1 MADAAGPAADLLPP
15 KFQAW
20 FAGRGW
26 SPRAHQ
32 LEMVAKGRAGRDA
45 LLIAPTGGGK
55 TLAGFL
61 PSLIEI
67 MQRPPANTPP
77 ATSTTD
83 VAGSSLG
90 KFDRPVGRSRGLHTL
105 YISPLKALAVD
116 VERNLN
122 APIAEMGLSIV
133 AESRTG
139 DTGIARRQ
147 RQRVKPPDILLTTP
161 EQLALLCA
169 WEGARLYFE
178 DLRCVILD
186 EIHTL
191 HASKR
196 GDLLALDL
204 ARLQVLAPSMRRVGL
219 SATVDDPEV
228 IKAWMASHREVDVT
242 TAPSLSSPP
251 RSEREKVGRGPAAAG
266 DLPGVVDQGPAAGP
280 RPTAGVTQPAL
291 SLPSPSPASPGGEE
305 VRLHGPSSI
314 DLVRGPAGAEP
325 IVELL
330 LSEGRVPWTG
340 HTAQHAMA
348 EVYDVIRRS
357 RIALVFVNTRFQAE
371 FAFQELWRLN
381 DDGLP
386 IALHHGSL
394 AAEQRRKVEA
404 AMARGQLRAVVCTST
419 LDLGID
425 WGDVDLVIQLASPK
439 GASRMVQRIGRA
451 NHRLDEPSRALFVPA
466 NRFEM
471 LECQAAREAIAENKL
486 DGDPPRVGALDV
498 LAQHVMGCAVSEPF
512 DMLEL
517 YDEVRSAGPYRD
529 LSWEDFEAVVDFVS
543 TGGYALKTYD
553 RFRRIVQGPDG
564 RWRVRNLQIAQR
576 HRLNVG
582 TIVTAAMLSVRIATR
597 RGQGGRKIGEIE
609 EGMLE
614 MLDPGDT
621 FIFAGQVWALVGI
634 TNLDVLVSPA
644 AHKDPKMPS
653 WGSSKF
659 ALSTYLAKRVRQLMF
674 DQEHWQVLPLDVR
687 EWLEMQRDK
696 SLIVGEDELLLET
709 FPKGKRHFMVCY
721 PFEGRLAHTTL
732 AMLLTRRLE
741 RLGVGPLGFVCNDY
755 AMAIWALEPLDGIDF
770 DALFAEDMLGDDLEA
785 WLSESFMMKR
795 AFKGCAIVS
804 GLIEKRFPG
813 AEQKTGRQITFSTDL
828 IYDVL
833 RRHEPD
839 HLLLRCAR
847 ADAATG
853 LIDVARLGDML
864 ARIRGRIRHSPLDH
878 LSPFSVPILL
888 EIGKERSPGH
898 AGEIIL
904 AEAEDDLIAEA
915 TR

>member
-1 MADAAGPAADLLPP
+1 MADAAAIAPDLLPP
-15 KFQAW
+15 KFSAW
-20 FAGRGW
+20 FQGRGW

-32 LEMVAKGRAGRDA
+32 LEMVAKAREGRDT

-61 PSLIEI
+61 PSLIELA
-67 MQRPPANTPP
+67 QRPPANTAP
-77 ATSTTD
+77 
-83 VAGSSLG
+83 
-90 KFDRPVGRSRGLHTL
+90 GLHTL

-116 VERNLN
+116 VERNLM
-122 APIAEMGLSIV
+122 APILQMGLPIV

-139 DTGIARRQ
+139 DTGMSRRQ

-161 EQLALLCA
+161 EQLALFCA

-178 DLRCVILD
+178 NLSCVILD

-204 ARLQVLAPSMRRVGL
+204 ARLQQFAPNLRRVGL
-219 SATVDDPEV
+219 SATVDDPDV
-228 IKAWMASHREVDVT
+228 IRRWMAF
-242 TAPSLSSPP
+242 
-251 RSEREKVGRGPAAAG
+251 GRIEEE
-266 DLPGVVDQGPAAGP
+266 
-280 RPTAGVTQPAL
+280 PTA
-291 SLPSPSPASPGGEE
+291 SPAPAPHES
-305 VRLHGPSSI
+305 VA
-314 DLVRGPAGAEP
+314 LVRGPGGAQP
-325 IVELL
+325 IVDML
-330 LSEGRVPWTG
+330 LSEGRVPWAG
-340 HTAQHAMA
+340 HTAKHAME
-348 EVYDVIRRS
+348 EVYEAIKQART
-357 RIALVFVNTRFQAE
+357 ALVFVNTRFQAE

-381 DDGLP
+381 EDNLP

-404 AMARGQLRAVVCTST
+404 AMARGELRAVVCTST

-471 LECQAAREAIAENKL
+471 LECQAAREAIAENRF
-486 DGDPPRVGALDV
+486 DGEPSRVGALDV
-498 LAQHVMGCAVSEPF
+498 LAQHVMGCACSEPF
-512 DMLEL
+512 DLLEM
-517 YDEVRSAGPYRD
+517 YDEVRSCGPYRE
-529 LSWEDFEAVVDFVS
+529 LAWEDFEQVVDFVS

-553 RFRRIVQGPDG
+553 RFKRIVKGLDG
-564 RWRVRNLQIAQR
+564 RWRVRNAETAQR

-582 TIVTAAMLSVRIATR
+582 AIVSPAMLSVRISMGK
-597 RGQGGRKIGEIE
+597 RGRGGRKIGEVE

-621 FIFAGQVWALVGI
+621 FVFAGQVWSLVAVTG
-634 TNLDVLVSPA
+634 TDVLVSPA
-644 AHKDPKMPS
+644 TNRDPKMPS
-653 WGSSKF
+653 WGGSKF
-659 ALSTYLAKRVRQLMF
+659 ALSTFLAKRVRELMY
-674 DQEHWQVLPLDVR
+674 DQEHWKVLPADVR
-687 EWLEMQRDK
+687 EWLEIQRDH
-696 SLIVGEDELLLET
+696 SLIPEAEEMLLET
-709 FPKGKRHFMVCY
+709 FPRGKRNFLVCY

-755 AMAIWALEPLDGIDF
+755 AMAIWALRPMDGLDFGE
-770 DALFAEDMLGDDLEA
+770 LFAQDMLGDDLEA
-785 WLSESFMMKR
+785 WLAESFMMKR
-795 AFKGCAIVS
+795 AFKGCAIIA
-804 GLIEKRFPG
+804 GLIERRFPG
-813 AEQKTGRQITFSTDL
+813 HEKTGRQVTFSTDL

-833 RRHEPD
+833 RRHQPD

-847 ADAATG
+847 EDAATG
-853 LIDVARLGDML
+853 MIDVARLGQML
-864 ARIRGRIRHSPLDH
+864 ARIAGRIRHSPLDH

-888 EIGKERSPGH
+888 EIGKERSPGQ
-898 AGEIIL
+898 AGEMIL
-904 AEAEDDLIAEA
+904 AEAEEDLIAEA
-915 TR
+915 LA

>member
-1 MADAAGPAADLLPP
+1 MADASGPAAEDLLPAR
-15 KFQAW
+15 FRAW
-20 FAGRGW
+20 FERRGW
-26 SPRAHQ
+26 TPRPHQ
-32 LEMVAKGRAGRDA
+32 LAMIAKAREGRDA

-61 PSLIEI
+61 PSLIELSE
-67 MQRPPANTPP
+67 RPPADAP
-77 ATSTTD
+77 A
-83 VAGSSLG
+83 
-90 KFDRPVGRSRGLHTL
+90 GLHTL

-116 VERNLN
+116 IERNLT
-122 APIAEMGLSIV
+122 APILEIGLPVV

-139 DTGIARRQ
+139 DTGLARRQ
-147 RQRVKPPDILLTTP
+147 RQRAKPPEILLTTP

-169 WEGARLYFE
+169 WEGARLFFE
-178 DLRCVILD
+178 SLRCVILD

-204 ARLQVLAPSMRRVGL
+204 ARLQQLAPTLRRVGL

-228 IKAWMASHREVDVT
+228 IKRWMGWHAN
-242 TAPSLSSPP
+242 APS
-251 RSEREKVGRGPAAAG
+251 VGFA
-266 DLPGVVDQGPAAGP
+266 D
-280 RPTAGVTQPAL
+280 
-291 SLPSPSPASPGGEE
+291 SSPASGGAATPLLHRKAGE
-305 VRLHGPSSI
+305 VDRRDSAEREGALVSHPV
-314 DLVRGPAGAEP
+314 DLVTGPAGAQP
-325 IVELL
+325 IVEVL
-330 LSEGRVPWTG
+330 LSDGRVPWAG
-340 HTAQHAMA
+340 HTAQHAME
-348 EVYDVIRRS
+348 EVYETIKGART
-357 RIALVFVNTRFQAE
+357 ALVFVNTRFQAE

-381 DDGLP
+381 EDALP

-404 AMARGQLRAVVCTST
+404 AMARGELRAVVCTST
-419 LDLGID
+419 LDLGVD

-471 LECQAAREAIAENKL
+471 LECQAAREAIAENAL
-486 DGDPPRVGALDV
+486 DGEAPRIGALDV
-498 LAQHVMGCAVSEPF
+498 LAQHVMGCACSEPF
-512 DMLEL
+512 DLVAL
-517 YDEVRSAGPYRD
+517 YDEVRTAGPYRE
-529 LSWEDFEAVVDFVS
+529 LSWEDFEQVVDFVS

-553 RFRRIVQGPDG
+553 RFRRIIRDQDG
-564 RWRVRNLQIAQR
+564 LWRVRNAQTAQR

-582 TIVTAAMLSVRIATR
+582 AIVSPAMLSVRIAGR
-597 RGQGGRKIGEIE
+597 RGGIGRKVGEVE

-621 FIFAGQVWALVGI
+621 FVFAGQVWRLMGV

-644 AHKDPKMPS
+644 NDADPKMPS
-653 WGSSKF
+653 WGGSKF
-659 ALSTYLAKRVRQLMF
+659 ALSTFLAKRVRQLMF
-674 DQEHWQVLPLDVR
+674 DERHWRVLPPDVQ
-687 EWLEMQRDK
+687 EWLEAQKIR
-696 SLIVGEDELLLET
+696 SRIVGEDEMLLET
-709 FPKGKRHFMVCY
+709 FPRGKRHFMAVY

-755 AMAIWALEPLDGIDF
+755 ALAVWALNPMDGLDF
-770 DALFAEDMLGDDLEA
+770 DALFDEDMLGDDLED
-785 WLSESFMMKR
+785 WLAESFMMKR
-795 AFKGCAIVS
+795 AFKGCAVIA
-804 GLIEKRFPG
+804 GLIERRFPG
-813 AEQKTGRQITFSTDL
+813 EQQKSGRQITFSTDL

-833 RRHEPD
+833 RRHQPD

-853 LIDVARLGDML
+853 LIDVARLGQML
-864 ARIRGRIRHSPLDH
+864 ARIRGRIVHAPLDH

-888 EIGKERSPGH
+888 EIGKERSPGG
-898 AGEIIL
+898 AGEMIL
-904 AEAEDDLIAEA
+904 AEAEDELIAEA
-915 TR
+915 LT

>member
-1 MADAAGPAADLLPP
+1 MADAASSALLPP
-15 KFQAW
+15 RFEAW
-20 FAGRGW
+20 FESRGW
-26 SPRAHQ
+26 RPRAHQ
-32 LEMVAKGRAGRDA
+32 LEMVEKGRAGRDA

-67 MQRPPANTPP
+67 SQRPPANSP
-77 ATSTTD
+77 
-83 VAGSSLG
+83 
-90 KFDRPVGRSRGLHTL
+90 RGLHTL

-122 APIAEMGLSIV
+122 APILQMGLPV
-133 AESRTG
+133 TAESRTG
-139 DTGIARRQ
+139 DTGIGRRQ
-147 RQRVKPPDILLTTP
+147 RQRIKPPDILLSTP

-169 WEGARLYFE
+169 WEGARLFFQ

-204 ARLQVLAPSMRRVGL
+204 ARLQQLAPQMRRVGL

-228 IKAWMASHREVDVT
+228 IKRWMGCGRDV
-242 TAPSLSSPP
+242 
-251 RSEREKVGRGPAAAG
+251 
-266 DLPGVVDQGPAAGP
+266 
-280 RPTAGVTQPAL
+280 
-291 SLPSPSPASPGGEE
+291 
-305 VRLHGPSSI
+305 
-314 DLVRGPAGAEP
+314 DLVLGPPGAEP
-325 IVELL
+325 EVDIL
-330 LSEGRVPWTG
+330 LSEGRVPWAG

-348 EVYDVIRRS
+348 EVYDTIRKART
-357 RIALVFVNTRFQAE
+357 ALVFVNTRFQAE

-381 DDGLP
+381 DDSLP

-404 AMARGQLRAVVCTST
+404 AMARGDLRAVVCTST

-471 LECQAAREAIAENKL
+471 LECQAAREAIAENRL
-486 DGDPPRVGALDV
+486 DGDPPRIGALDV
-498 LAQHVMGCAVSEPF
+498 LAQHIMGCACAEPF

-517 YDEVRSAGPYRD
+517 YDEVRSAGPFRD
-529 LSWEDFEAVVDFVS
+529 LAWEDFEQVVDFVS

-553 RFRRIVQGPDG
+553 RFRRIVKGEDG
-564 RWRVRNLQIAQR
+564 RWRVRNQQIAQR

-582 TIVTAAMLSVRIATR
+582 AIVSPAVLAVRMAG
-597 RGQGGRKIGEIE
+597 RGGRGGRKIGEVE

-621 FIFAGQVWALVGI
+621 FVFAGQVWSLEAV
-634 TNLDVLVSPA
+634 TNLDVLVRPA
-644 AHKDPKMPS
+644 NDRDPKMPS
-653 WGSSKF
+653 WGGSKF

-674 DQEHWQVLPLDVR
+674 DQSHWSVLPTDTR
-687 EWLEMQRDK
+687 EWLEAQRDR
-696 SLIVGEDELLLET
+696 SLIVAEDEMLLET
-709 FPKGKRHFMVCY
+709 FPKGQRHFLVCY

-741 RLGVGPLGFVCNDY
+741 RAGVGPLGFVCNDY
-755 AMAIWALEPLDGIDF
+755 AMAIWALKPLDGLDF
-770 DALFAEDMLGDDLEA
+770 DELFAQDMLGDDLEA
-785 WLSESFMMKR
+785 WLAESFMMKR
-795 AFKGCAIVS
+795 AFKGCAIIA
-804 GLIEKRFPG
+804 GLIERRFPG
-813 AEQKTGRQITFSTDL
+813 EQQKTGRQITFSTDL

-853 LIDVARLGDML
+853 LIDVARLSGL
-864 ARIRGRIRHSPLDH
+864 LERIRGRIRHAPLEH

-888 EIGKERSPGH
+888 EIGKERSPGG
-898 AGEIIL
+898 ASEIML
-904 AEAEDDLIAEA
+904 AEAEEELIAEA
-915 TR
+915 LTP

>member
-1 MADAAGPAADLLPP
+1 MADASGSAADLLPP
-15 KFQAW
+15 RFADW
-20 FAGRGW
+20 FAQRGW

-32 LEMVAKGRAGRDA
+32 LAMIERARAGRDA

-61 PSLIEI
+61 PSLI
-67 MQRPPANTPP
+67 QLAARPPANGP
-77 ATSTTD
+77 
-83 VAGSSLG
+83 
-90 KFDRPVGRSRGLHTL
+90 RSLHTL

-116 VERNLN
+116 VERNLG
-122 APIAEMGLSIV
+122 APILQMGLPVV

-139 DTGIARRQ
+139 DTGISRRQ

-178 DLRCVILD
+178 NLECVILD

-204 ARLQVLAPSMRRVGL
+204 ARIATFAPRLRRVGL
-219 SATVDDPEV
+219 SATVDDPQV
-228 IKAWMASHREVDVT
+228 IKAWMANHPKPLNVIAD
-242 TAPSLSSPP
+242 
-251 RSEREKVGRGPAAAG
+251 
-266 DLPGVVDQGPAAGP
+266 DLA
-280 RPTAGVTQPAL
+280 
-291 SLPSPSPASPGGEE
+291 SPAGNLT
-305 VRLHGPSSI
+305 V
-314 DLVRGPAGAEP
+314 DLIRGPAGAAP
-325 IVELL
+325 IVEVL
-330 LSEGRVPWTG
+330 LSQGRVPWSG

-348 EVYDVIRRS
+348 EVYDVIRKS
-357 RIALVFVNTRFQAE
+357 KTALVFVNTRFQAE
-371 FAFQELWRLN
+371 FAFQELWKLN
-381 DDGLP
+381 EDNLP

-404 AMARGQLRAVVCTST
+404 AMARGELRAVVCTST

-451 NHRLDEPSRALFVPA
+451 NHRLDEPSRAIFVPA

-498 LAQHVMGCAVSEPF
+498 LAQHVMGCACSEPF
-512 DMLEL
+512 DLLRL
-517 YDEVRSAGPYRD
+517 YAEIRTAGPYRD
-529 LSWEDFEAVVDFVS
+529 LTWEDFEQVVDFVS

-553 RFRRIVQGPDG
+553 RFRRIVKGQDG
-564 RWRVRNLQIAQR
+564 LWRVRNPETAQR

-582 TIVTAAMLSVRIATR
+582 AIISPAMLSVRIAM
-597 RGQGGRKIGEIE
+597 RGGRGGRKIGEVE

-614 MLDPGDT
+614 MLEPGET
-621 FIFAGQVWALVGI
+621 FVFAGQVWRLIGV
-634 TNLDVLVSPA
+634 TNLDVLVQPA
-644 AHKDPKMPS
+644 PGADPKMPS
-653 WGSSKF
+653 WGGSKF
-659 ALSTYLAKRVRQLMF
+659 ALSTYLAKRVRQLMC
-674 DQEHWQVLPLDVR
+674 DQDHWTVLPDDVR
-687 EWLEMQRDK
+687 EWLEAQRDR
-696 SLIVGEDELLLET
+696 SIIPGEDEMLLET
-709 FPKGKRHFMVCY
+709 FARGKRQFMVCY

-741 RLGVGPLGFVCNDY
+741 RAGAAPLGFVCNDY
-755 AMAIWALEPLDGIDF
+755 AMAIWALNPMDRLDFATLF
-770 DALFAEDMLGDDLEA
+770 DQDMLGDDLEA
-785 WLSESFMMKR
+785 WLAESFMMKR
-795 AFKGCAIVS
+795 AFKGCAIIS
-804 GLIEKRFPG
+804 GLIERRFPG
-813 AEQKTGRQITFSTDL
+813 EQQKSGRQITFSTDL

-833 RRHEPD
+833 RRHQPD

-847 ADAATG
+847 DDAATG
-853 LIDVARLGDML
+853 LIDVARLGQML
-864 ARIRGRIRHSPLDH
+864 ARIRGRIRHAPLEH

-888 EIGKERSPGH
+888 EIGKERSPGQ
-898 AGEIIL
+898 AGEMIL
-904 AEAEDDLIAEA
+904 REAADDLIAEA
-915 TR
+915 MQ

>member
-1 MADAAGPAADLLPP
+1 MADAGALPADLLPQ
-15 KFQAW
+15 KFADW

-32 LEMVAKGRAGRDA
+32 LAMVERARAGRDT

-61 PSLIEI
+61 PSLIELSE
-67 MQRPPANTPP
+67 RPPPNGP
-77 ATSTTD
+77 
-83 VAGSSLG
+83 SS
-90 KFDRPVGRSRGLHTL
+90 LHTL

-122 APIAEMGLSIV
+122 APILQMGLPIT

-139 DTGIARRQ
+139 DTGVSRRQ
-147 RQRVKPPDILLTTP
+147 RQRVKPPEILLTTP

-178 DLRCVILD
+178 NLRCVVLD

-191 HASKR
+191 HSSKR

-204 ARLQVLAPSMRRVGL
+204 ARLAQFAPNMRRVGL
-219 SATVDDPEV
+219 SATVDDPDV
-228 IKAWMASHREVDVT
+228 IKAWMADHARGGSAGVDLV
-242 TAPSLSSPP
+242 
-251 RSEREKVGRGPAAAG
+251 
-266 DLPGVVDQGPAAGP
+266 QGPP
-280 RPTAGVTQPAL
+280 
-291 SLPSPSPASPGGEE
+291 
-305 VRLHGPSSI
+305 
-314 DLVRGPAGAEP
+314 GAEP
-325 IVELL
+325 IVDVL
-330 LSEGRVPWTG
+330 LSEGRVPWAG

-348 EVYDVIRRS
+348 EVYDTIRRS
-357 RIALVFVNTRFQAE
+357 KIALVFVNTRFQAE

-381 DDGLP
+381 EDALP

-404 AMARGQLRAVVCTST
+404 AMARGELRAVVCTST

-451 NHRLDEPSRALFVPA
+451 NHRMDEPSRALFVPA

-471 LECQAAREAIAENKL
+471 LECQAAREAIAENRL

-498 LAQHVMGCAVSEPF
+498 LAQHVMGCACSEPF
-512 DMLEL
+512 DMLKL
-517 YDEVRSAGPYRD
+517 YEEVVSAGPYRD
-529 LSWEDFEAVVDFVS
+529 LPWEDFEQVVDFVS
-543 TGGYALKTYD
+543 TGGYALKSYD
-553 RFRRIVQGPDG
+553 RFRRIVRGQDG
-564 RWRVRNLQIAQR
+564 LWRVRNLETAQR

-582 TIVTAAMLSVRIATR
+582 AIVSPAMLAVRIAM
-597 RGQGGRKIGEIE
+597 RGGRGGRKIGEIE
-609 EGMLE
+609 EGMVE
-614 MLDPGDT
+614 MLEPGET
-621 FIFAGQVWALVGI
+621 FVFGGQVWRLVGV

-644 AHKDPKMPS
+644 PGADPKMPS
-653 WGSSKF
+653 WGGSKF

-674 DQEHWQVLPLDVR
+674 DQAHWTVLPDDVR
-687 EWLEMQRDK
+687 EWLEAQRDR
-696 SLIVGEDELLLET
+696 SLIPGEDEMLLET
-709 FPKGKRHFMVCY
+709 FARGHRQFMVCY

-741 RLGVGPLGFVCNDY
+741 RMGRGPLGFVCNDY
-755 AMAIWALEPLDGIDF
+755 AMAIWAVKPLGGVDF
-770 DALFAEDMLGDDLEA
+770 EELFAEDMLGDDLES
-785 WLSESFMMKR
+785 WLAESFMMKR
-795 AFKGCAIVS
+795 AFKGCAIIA
-804 GLIEKRFPG
+804 GLIERRFPG
-813 AEQKTGRQITFSTDL
+813 QQQKSGRQITFSTDL
-828 IYDVL
+828 IYDTL
-833 RRHEPD
+833 RRHQPD

-847 ADAATG
+847 DDAATG
-853 LIDVARLGDML
+853 LFDVARLGQML
-864 ARIRGRIRHSPLDH
+864 ARIKGRIRHASLEH

-898 AGEIIL
+898 AGETMIL
-904 AEAEDDLIAEA
+904 HDAEDDLIAEA
-915 TR
+915 LQ

>member
-1 MADAAGPAADLLPP
+1 MADAAGPLSDLLPP
-15 KFQAW
+15 RFGDW
-20 FAGRGW
+20 FAARGW
-26 SPRAHQ
+26 SPRPHQ
-32 LEMVAKGRAGRDA
+32 LAMVEKGREGRDV

-61 PSLIEI
+61 PSLIELSE
-67 MQRPPANTPP
+67 RPPANTHP
-77 ATSTTD
+77 
-83 VAGSSLG
+83 
-90 KFDRPVGRSRGLHTL
+90 GLHTL

-116 VERNLN
+116 VERNLL
-122 APIAEMGLSIV
+122 APILEIGLPIV

-139 DTGIARRQ
+139 DTGVARRA

-169 WEGARLYFE
+169 WEGARMFFE
-178 DLRCVILD
+178 SLRCVILD

-204 ARLQVLAPSMRRVGL
+204 ARIQTFAPGLRRVGL

-228 IKAWMASHREVDVT
+228 IKRWMGWHGGEAPPQGLPA
-242 TAPSLSSPP
+242 TAPPQAGAPHAISEPPLQGGGGGSS
-251 RSEREKVGRGPAAAG
+251 RSDETEGARG
-266 DLPGVVDQGPAAGP
+266 
-280 RPTAGVTQPAL
+280 RPTA
-291 SLPSPSPASPGGEE
+291 
-305 VRLHGPSSI
+305 I
-314 DLVRGPAGAEP
+314 DLVTGPGGAP
-325 IVELL
+325 PVVDVL
-330 LSEGRVPWTG
+330 LSEGRVPWAG

-348 EVYDVIRRS
+348 EVYETIRRAKT
-357 RIALVFVNTRFQAE
+357 ALVFVNTRFQAE

-381 DDGLP
+381 EDALP

-394 AAEQRRKVEA
+394 AAEQRRRVEA
-404 AMARGQLRAVVCTST
+404 AMARGELRAVVCTST

-451 NHRLDEPSRALFVPA
+451 NHRLDEPSHALFVPA

-471 LECQAAREAIAENKL
+471 LECQAAREAIAENAL
-486 DGDPPRVGALDV
+486 DGEPERIGALDV
-498 LAQHVMGCAVSEPF
+498 LAQHVMGCACSEPF
-512 DMLEL
+512 DLLAL
-517 YDEVRSAGPYRD
+517 YDEVRAAGPYRD
-529 LSWEDFEAVVDFVS
+529 LAWEDFEQVVDFVS

-553 RFRRIVQGPDG
+553 RFRRIVKGQDG
-564 RWRVRNLQIAQR
+564 LWRVRDRQTAQR

-582 TIVTAAMLSVRIATR
+582 AIVSPAMLSVRIAGR
-597 RGQGGRKIGEIE
+597 RGGAGRKVGEVE

-621 FIFAGQVWALVGI
+621 FVFAGQVWRLMGV
-634 TNLDVLVSPA
+634 TNLDVLVTPA
-644 AHKDPKMPS
+644 NDADPKMPS
-653 WGSSKF
+653 WGGSKF
-659 ALSTYLAKRVRQLMF
+659 ALSTFLARRVRQLMF
-674 DQEHWQVLPLDVR
+674 DERHWSVLPSDVR
-687 EWLEMQRDK
+687 EWLEAQRDR
-696 SLIVGEDELLLET
+696 SLIVGEDEMLLET
-709 FPKGKRHFMVCY
+709 FPRGHRNFLVCY

-755 AMAIWALEPLDGIDF
+755 ALAVWALKPMDRLDLDE
-770 DALFAEDMLGDDLEA
+770 LFSEDMLGDDLED

-795 AFKGCAIVS
+795 AFKGCAVIA
-804 GLIEKRFPG
+804 GLIERRFPG
-813 AEQKTGRQITFSTDL
+813 EQQKSGRQITFSTDL

-833 RRHEPD
+833 RRHQPD

-853 LIDVARLGDML
+853 LIDVARLGAML
-864 ARIRGRIRHSPLDH
+864 ARIRGRIRHAPLDH
-878 LSPFSVPILL
+878 LSPFSVSILL

-904 AEAEDDLIAEA
+904 ADAEQDLIAEA
-915 TR
+915 LT

>member
-1 MADAAGPAADLLPP
+1 
-15 KFQAW
+15 
-20 FAGRGW
+20 
-26 SPRAHQ
+26 
-32 LEMVAKGRAGRDA
+32 MVAMGRQGKDA

-61 PSLIEI
+61 PSLIDLAE
-67 MQRPPANTPP
+67 RPPTNSHP
-77 ATSTTD
+77 
-83 VAGSSLG
+83 
-90 KFDRPVGRSRGLHTL
+90 GLHTL

-116 VERNLN
+116 VERNLS
-122 APIAEMGLSIV
+122 APILQMGLPVV

-139 DTGIARRQ
+139 DTGVARRQ
-147 RQRVKPPDILLTTP
+147 RQRLKPPDILLTTP

-169 WEGARLYFE
+169 WEGARLFFE
-178 DLRCVILD
+178 TLRCVVLD

-191 HASKR
+191 HSSKR

-204 ARLQVLAPSMRRVGL
+204 ARLQQLAPHMRRVGL

-228 IKAWMASHREVDVT
+228 IKTWMG
-242 TAPSLSSPP
+242 
-251 RSEREKVGRGPAAAG
+251 GRDGPDG
-266 DLPGVVDQGPAAGP
+266 
-280 RPTAGVTQPAL
+280 
-291 SLPSPSPASPGGEE
+291 
-305 VRLHGPSSI
+305 I

-325 IVELL
+325 VVDVL
-330 LSEGRVPWTG
+330 LSEGRVPWAG

-348 EVYDVIRRS
+348 EVYDEIRRA
-357 RIALVFVNTRFQAE
+357 RTALVFVNTRFQAE

-381 DDGLP
+381 EDGLP

-404 AMARGQLRAVVCTST
+404 AMARGELRAVVCTST

-451 NHRLDEPSRALFVPA
+451 NHRLDEPSHALFVPA

-486 DGDPPRVGALDV
+486 DGDPPRIGALDV
-498 LAQHVMGCAVSEPF
+498 LAQHIMGCACSEPF
-512 DMLEL
+512 DMLKL
-517 YDEVRSAGPYRD
+517 YDEVRTAGPYRD
-529 LSWEDFEAVVDFVS
+529 LTWEDFEQVVDFVS

-553 RFRRIVQGPDG
+553 RFRRIVRGQDG
-564 RWRVRNLQIAQR
+564 LWKVRDQSVAQR

-582 TIVTAAMLSVRIATR
+582 AIVSPVMLAVRFAG
-597 RGQGGRKIGEIE
+597 RGGRGGRKIGEVE

-621 FIFAGQVWALVGI
+621 FVFAGQVWRLEAV

-644 AHKDPKMPS
+644 ADKDPKMPS
-653 WGSSKF
+653 WGGSKF
-659 ALSTYLAKRVRQLMF
+659 ALSTYLAKRVRQMMF
-674 DQEHWQVLPLDVR
+674 DQSHWQVLPADVR
-687 EWLEMQRDK
+687 EWLEAQRDR

-709 FPKGKRHFMVCY
+709 FPRGQRHFMVCY

-732 AMLLTRRLE
+732 AMLLTKRLE
-741 RLGVGPLGFVCNDY
+741 RIGAAPLGFVCNDY
-755 AMAIWALEPLDGIDF
+755 ALAIWALKPLDGLDF
-770 DALFAEDMLGDDLEA
+770 DDLFAEDMLGDDLES
-785 WLSESFMMKR
+785 WLLESFMMKR

-804 GLIEKRFPG
+804 GLIERRFPG
-813 AEQKTGRQITFSTDL
+813 QEQKTGRQVTFSTDL

-853 LIDVARLGDML
+853 LIDVARLGQL
-864 ARIRGRIRHSPLDH
+864 LVRIRGRIRHAPLEH

-888 EIGKERSPGH
+888 EIGKERSPGD
-898 AGEIIL
+898 AREMIL
-904 AEAEDDLIAEA
+904 AEAEEDLIAEA
-915 TR
+915 LQ

>member
-1 MADAAGPAADLLPP
+1 MADAAPVSEHALGPLLPP
-15 KFQAW
+15 VFQAW
-20 FAGRGW
+20 FERRGW
-26 SPRAHQ
+26 SARPHQ
-32 LEMVAKGRAGRDA
+32 LSMIERARAGRDA

-61 PSLIEI
+61 PSLIELSE
-67 MQRPPANTPP
+67 RAPRNTHP
-77 ATSTTD
+77 
-83 VAGSSLG
+83 
-90 KFDRPVGRSRGLHTL
+90 GLHTL

-116 VERNLN
+116 VERNLM
-122 APIAEMGLSIV
+122 APILEMGLPVV

-147 RQRVKPPDILLTTP
+147 RQRIKPPDILLTTP

-169 WEGARLYFE
+169 WEGARLFFE
-178 DLRCVILD
+178 NLSCVILD

-204 ARLQVLAPSMRRVGL
+204 ARLQQLAPKMRRVGL

-228 IKAWMASHREVDVT
+228 IKRWMGGKD
-242 TAPSLSSPP
+242 
-251 RSEREKVGRGPAAAG
+251 AAAG
-266 DLPGVVDQGPAAGP
+266 V
-280 RPTAGVTQPAL
+280 
-291 SLPSPSPASPGGEE
+291 
-305 VRLHGPSSI
+305 
-314 DLVRGPAGAEP
+314 DLVTGPAGAP
-325 IVELL
+325 PVVDML
-330 LSEGRVPWTG
+330 LSEGRVPWAG

-348 EVYDVIRRS
+348 EVYDEIRKART
-357 RIALVFVNTRFQAE
+357 ALVFVNTRFQAE

-381 DDGLP
+381 DDSLP

-404 AMARGQLRAVVCTST
+404 AMARGELRAVVCTST

-451 NHRLDEPSRALFVPA
+451 NHRLDEPSHAIFVPA

-471 LECQAAREAIAENKL
+471 LECQAAREAIAENTL
-486 DGDPPRVGALDV
+486 DGDPPRIGALDV
-498 LAQHVMGCAVSEPF
+498 LAQHIMGCACSEPF
-512 DMLEL
+512 DALAL
-517 YDEVRSAGPYRD
+517 YDEIRTAGPYRD
-529 LSWEDFEAVVDFVS
+529 LIWEDFEQVVDFVS

-553 RFRRIVQGPDG
+553 RFRRIVKGQDG
-564 RWRVRNLQIAQR
+564 LWKVRDAQTAQR

-582 TIVTAAMLSVRIATR
+582 AIVSPAVLSVRIAM
-597 RGQGGRKIGEIE
+597 RGGRGGRKVGEVE

-621 FIFAGQVWALVGI
+621 FVFAGQVWMLVGV

-644 AHKDPKMPS
+644 ADKDPKMPS
-653 WGSSKF
+653 WGGSKF
-659 ALSTYLAKRVRQLMF
+659 ALSTFLARRVRELMF
-674 DQEHWQVLPLDVR
+674 NKDRWAVLPLDVR
-687 EWLEMQRDK
+687 EWLEAQDQR
-696 SLIVGEDELLLET
+696 SMIVGADEMLLET
-709 FPKGKRHFMVCY
+709 FPRGKRHFMVVY

-741 RLGVGPLGFVCNDY
+741 RLGAGPLGFVCNDY
-755 AMAIWALEPLDGIDF
+755 AMAIWALNPLDGVDF
-770 DALFAEDMLGDDLEA
+770 DQLFDQDMLGDDLEA

-795 AFKGCAIVS
+795 AFKGCAIIA
-804 GLIEKRFPG
+804 GLIERRFPG
-813 AEQKTGRQITFSTDL
+813 EQQKSGRQITFSTDL

-853 LIDVARLGDML
+853 LIDVARLSDML
-864 ARIRGRIRHSPLDH
+864 ARIKGRIRHAALDH

-898 AGEIIL
+898 AGEIAVL
-904 AEAEDDLIAEA
+904 QDAEEDLIAEA
-915 TR
+915 LG